1 MIVIGEWKG
10 LVTNASPY
18 ATPPTAAATQVNLQ
32 CLVPG
37 ELRSRSGMTSVSF
50 TTHTGT
56 TSPVVQAVC
65 FQNGTLPN
73 VVYHNALGQIFVGKG
88 PS

>member
-1 MIVIGEWKG
+1 MIIIGKWDG
-10 LVTNASPY
+10 LNTNSSPY
-18 ATPPTAAATQVNLQ
+18 STPPTSAVTQVNLQ

-37 ELRSRSGMTSVSF
+37 ELRTRNGLTSVSF

-56 TSPVVQAVC
+56 TSPVVQAIHY
-65 FQNGTLPN
+65 QNGTAPN
-73 VVYHNALGQIFVGKG
+73 VVYHNAAGQVFVGKG